1 MTELILAMIAMIGV
15 IYLSY
20 LFSKYLATGTSKMNS
35 AKYMKIIDR
44 LPTGQDR
51 SVIILQIGD
60 KHYLVGN
67 TSQSIN
73 ILTELSKDQLV
84 ELPSEGHMAIHT
96 DSFKNALEGMLNKK
110 TKEK

>member
-1 MTELILAMIAMIGV
+1 MVGV

-20 LFSKYLATGTSKMNS
+20 VVSKYLATSASKINS

-44 LPTGQDR
+44 ISTGQDR
-51 SVIILQIGD
+51 SIVILQIGD

-67 TSQSIN
+67 TSQSIE
-73 ILTELSKDQLV
+73 ILAELSEEQLI
-84 ELPSEGHMAIHT
+84 ELPEEVHMSLNA
-96 DSFKNALEGMLNKK
+96 DSFKNTIEGVLRKK

>member
-1 MTELILAMIAMIGV
+1 VIELILAVIAMIGV

-20 LFSKYLATGTSKMNS
+20 LFSKYLASSTSKINS

-67 TSQSIN
+67 TPQTIQ
-73 ILTELSKDQLV
+73 ILTELSEEQLI
-84 ELPSEGHMAIHT
+84 ELPHDGRISLHP
-96 DSFKNALEGMLNKK
+96 DSFKHVLDGMLNKK
-110 TKEK
+110 AKEK